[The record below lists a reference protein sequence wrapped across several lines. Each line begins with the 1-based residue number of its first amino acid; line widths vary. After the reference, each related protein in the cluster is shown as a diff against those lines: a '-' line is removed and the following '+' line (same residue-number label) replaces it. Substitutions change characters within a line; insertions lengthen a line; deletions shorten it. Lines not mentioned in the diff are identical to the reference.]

1 MNDDAASMLRQWWS
15 ALPTMFPWMQPL
27 AASSATPD
35 ESAATPEADAFNALS
50 FDRLLTQLFDAWQA
64 LLRSGGTATEG
75 LFSMASQLESSFGH
89 LRESLAA
96 ATPTATSMGWP
107 MSWPGWNAPLLFAAG
122 SSTGSAAANPLQIGA
137 DRTFG
142 AFADAFGLRPMREV
156 QEAWLEL
163 AQAESERRAAQAS
176 YVGLVLKACSDGT
189 RGVTAR
195 LEKMHRAGEQ
205 VATFLGF
212 VRLWAREADTALHA
226 AMQSEQGVAAAARA
240 VRASTRQRAALNRL
254 VALTSKALNVP
265 TRAELDDA
273 YLEIQELKR
282 ELRRLKKAARAE
294 AEAKEPP
301 SKTRSGKARS

>member
-27 AASSATPD
+27 ATNSTVPGGNAPTAEGEPISAV
-35 ESAATPEADAFNALS
+35 S
-50 FDRLLTQLFDAWQA
+50 FDRLLTQLFDAWQG

-75 LFSMASQLESSFGH
+75 LFSMAAQLESSFGH

-96 ATPTATSMGWP
+96 ATPTAASMGWP

-122 SSTGSAAANPLQIGA
+122 SSSGGAASNPLQMGA

-163 AQAESERRAAQAS
+163 AQAESERRTTQAA
-176 YVGLVLKACSDGT
+176 YVGLLVKACSDGA
-189 RGVTAR
+189 RGLTAR

-212 VRLWAREADTALHA
+212 VRLWAREADAALHA

-282 ELRRLKKAARAE
+282 ELRRLKKGARAE
-294 AEAKEPP
+294 AEAKESA
-301 SKTRSGKARS
+301 SKPRTGKARS

>member
-27 AASSATPD
+27 TASGTAPGSTATAGEP
-35 ESAATPEADAFNALS
+35 DAFNALS
-50 FDRLLTQLFDAWQA
+50 FDRLLTQLFEAWQG

-75 LFSMASQLESSFGH
+75 LFSMAAQLESSFGH
-89 LRESLAA
+89 LRESLAS
-96 ATPTATSMGWP
+96 ATPTAASMGWP

-122 SSTGSAAANPLQIGA
+122 SSSSSASSNPLQIGA
-137 DRTFG
+137 DRTWG

-163 AQAESERRAAQAS
+163 AQAESERRTSQAA
-176 YVGLVLKACSDGT
+176 YVGLVIKACSDGT
-189 RGVTAR
+189 RGLTAR

-205 VATFLGF
+205 VASFLGF
-212 VRLWAREADTALHA
+212 VRLWAREADAALHA

-273 YLEIQELKR
+273 YLEIQQLKR
-282 ELRRLKKAARAE
+282 ELRRLKKGARAK
-294 AEAKEPP
+294 AEAKRPA
-301 SKTRSGKARS
+301 SKPRAGKSRA